1 MHTIRIPKVIQF
13 GENALSEAEYPKNAL
28 VVTTAPIELSGKWL
42 DKMGIQDYMVYDKV
56 TPEPSI
62 DDVNTVIA
70 KYKEKK
76 PSVLIGLGGG
86 SSMDVVKYSA
96 EEFGVE
102 KILIPTTFGTGA
114 EMTTYCVL
122 KFDGKKKLLH
132 EDRFLADRALVVT
145 TAPIELSG
153 KWLDRMG
160 IQDYM
165 VYDKVTPE
173 PSIDD
178 VNTVIAKYK
187 EKKPSVLIG
196 LGGGSSMDVVKY
208 SAEAFGV
215 EKILIPTT
223 FGTGAEMT
231 TYCVLKFDGKKKLL
245 REDRFL
251 ADRAIVDSYFMDGT
265 PEQIIKNSVCDACA
279 QATEGY
285 DSKLGNNLTR
295 TLCKH
300 AFDVLYDAIINDKP
314 ENYPYGSMLSGMGFG
329 NCSTTLGHAL
339 SYVFSNEGVA
349 HGFSLSSC
357 TTIAHKHN
365 NSIFYEKFKQVIE
378 KLGFDKMKL
387 KAPVDEAADVVM
399 TDKGHLDP
407 NPIPISKEDVI
418 KCLNAIND
426 GNL

>member
-1 MHTIRIPKVIQF
+1 MHTVRIPKVIQF
-13 GENALSEAEYPKNAL
+13 GENVLSEAEYPKNAL

-42 DKMGIQDYMVYDKV
+42 DRMGIQDYMLYDKV

-70 KYKEKK
+70 K
-76 PSVLIGLGGG
+76 
-86 SSMDVVKYSA
+86 
-96 EEFGVE
+96 F
-102 KILIPTTFGTGA
+102 
-114 EMTTYCVL
+114 
-122 KFDGKKKLLH
+122 
-132 EDRFLADRALVVT
+132 
-145 TAPIELSG
+145 
-153 KWLDRMG
+153 
-160 IQDYM
+160 
-165 VYDKVTPE
+165 
-173 PSIDD
+173 
-178 VNTVIAKYK
+178 K

-285 DSKLGNNLTR
+285 DSKLGNDLTR
-295 TLCKH
+295 TLCKQ

-387 KAPVDEAADVVM
+387 KATVDEAADVVM